1 MIINR
6 DNYQAYFLDFVEGKL
21 SPEQSEMLH
30 RFLKFNPDLAD
41 EFDELQT
48 FRAYGLIPEPLEF
61 PAKELLKKRFPSESD
76 AVTWGNFDM
85 YCIAYLENDL
95 SEKQRRLFEKFM
107 ADHPEAESQ
116 FATYKFTF
124 LKQETVLFPSKEQ
137 LKHSR
142 KVLFDRR
149 ILIPFAAA
157 AAVAVYIIISVPEP
171 EIPVEIASVTM
182 VEENKTAEHKVDSHN
197 KPAAEPAKGNVS
209 VIRSSAVPVPISTY
223 KKRDQEKRE
232 EEQSEIETGA
242 TENGTTQVL
251 AMNIQHSLSADPL
264 IEYDRLT
271 YETIPPISVNRS
283 SLSIFELARY
293 RAQRAAEVIE
303 EEDALLWSIASAGI
317 KGLNRISIPENVLL
331 ASRDEDGAISGFR
344 FRSRFLNV
352 TAPLNRD
359 ED

>member
-1 MIINR
+1 MNINR

-48 FRAYGLIPEPLEF
+48 FRDHGLIPEPLEF

-76 AVTWGNFDM
+76 AVTRGNFDM

-95 SEKQRRLFEKFM
+95 SEKQKRLFEKYM
-107 ADHPEAESQ
+107 ADHPETESK

-124 LKQETVLFPSKEQ
+124 LKRETVLFPAKEQ

-142 KVLFDRR
+142 KVIFDRR

-157 AAVAVYIIISVPEP
+157 AAVAGFIIFSVPEP
-171 EIPVEIASVTM
+171 EIPVEIASVTV
-182 VEENKTAEHKVDSHN
+182 VEENKTTEHKVDTKN
-197 KPAAEPAKGNVS
+197 KPTAEPAKGNVS
-209 VIRSSAVPVPISTY
+209 VIRSSAVPVPVSTY

-232 EEQSEIETGA
+232 EEQREIERGA
-242 TENGTTQVL
+242 TEKGTTQVL
-251 AMNIQHSLSADPL
+251 AMNIQHSLPANPL
-264 IEYDRLT
+264 IDYDRLIF
-271 YETIPPISVNRS
+271 ETIPPISVNRS
-283 SLSIFELARY
+283 SLSIIELVRY
-293 RAQRAAEVIE
+293 RAQRAADAIE

-317 KGLNRISIPENVLL
+317 QGLNRISIPENVLM
-331 ASRDEDGAISGFR
+331 ASRDENGAISGFR

>member
-6 DNYQAYFLDFVEGKL
+6 DNYQAYFLDFVEGRL
-21 SPEQSEMLH
+21 SPEQSEMLY

-48 FRAYGLIPEPLEF
+48 FRAHGLTPEPLEF

-95 SEKQRRLFEKFM
+95 SEKQRRLFEKYLE
-107 ADHPEAESQ
+107 DHPEAEPQ
-116 FATYKFTF
+116 FTAYKYTF
-124 LKQETVLFPSKEQ
+124 LKQETLLFPVKEQ
-137 LKHSR
+137 LKHR
-142 KVLFDRR
+142 KKVVFNRR
-149 ILIPFAAA
+149 FLIPFAAA
-157 AAVAVYIIISVPEP
+157 AAVAVFVIFTVPEP
-171 EIPVEIASVTM
+171 EMQLEIAAVT
-182 VEENKTAEHKVDSHN
+182 VGEENKTTEHKADSQN

-209 VIRSSAVPVPISTY
+209 VIRSSAVPVPVSTY
-223 KKRDQEKRE
+223 KKRDQQNRAE
-232 EEQSEIETGA
+232 EREIETGA
-242 TENGTTQVL
+242 TEKGITQVL
-251 AMNIQHSLSADPL
+251 AMNIQHSPPTDPL
-264 IEYDRLT
+264 IEYDRLIF
-271 YETIPPISVNRS
+271 ETIPPISVNRG
-283 SLSIFELARY
+283 SLSIFELARF

-303 EEDALLWSIASAGI
+303 EEDALLWSVASAGI

-331 ASRDEDGAISGFR
+331 ASRDEEGAISGFR

>member
-6 DNYQAYFLDFVEGKL
+6 DNYQAYFLDFAEGRL

-48 FRAYGLIPEPLEF
+48 FRAHGLTPEPLEF

-76 AVTWGNFDM
+76 AVTWGNFDI

-95 SEKQRRLFEKFM
+95 SEKQRRLLEKFIE
-107 ADHPEAESQ
+107 DHPEAESQ
-116 FATYKFTF
+116 FAAYKVTF
-124 LKQETVLFPSKEQ
+124 LKQETLLFPAKEQ
-137 LKHSR
+137 LKQR
-142 KVLFDRR
+142 KKVIFDRR

-157 AAVAVYIIISVPEP
+157 AAVAVFIIFSVPEP
-171 EIPVEIASVTM
+171 EMPVEIASVTLD
-182 VEENKTAEHKVDSHN
+182 EENNTAEHKVDSQN
-197 KPAAEPAKGNVS
+197 KSTPEPAKGNVS
-209 VIRSSAVPVPISTY
+209 VIRSSAVPVPVSTY
-223 KKRDQEKRE
+223 KKRDQEKRA
-232 EEQSEIETGA
+232 EEQSEIETGT
-242 TENGTTQVL
+242 TEKGATQVL
-251 AMNIQHSLSADPL
+251 AMNIQHSLPADPL
-264 IEYDRLT
+264 IEYDRLLFK
-271 YETIPPISVNRS
+271 TIPPISVNRN
-283 SLSIFELARY
+283 SLSFFELARF

-331 ASRDEDGAISGFR
+331 ASRDEEGAISGFR

-352 TAPLNRD
+352 TAPINRD